1 MIELHTLSDSE
12 ILAAVGPIMENLM
25 QGSTE
30 IDHARHTRDFTD
42 RMKRI
47 VTPERLA
54 AMCADYQSR
63 IGYFRRREFVALFRR
78 QASVAVVWK
87 QSCSRSAD
95 EFVAEAVFV
104 PHGDRWLVD
113 HAMVF

>member
-12 ILAAVGPIMENLM
+12 ILAAVGPTMDNLM

-42 RMKRI
+42 RMKCI

-54 AMCADYQSR
+54 AMCTDYPSR
-63 IGYFRRREFVALFRR
+63 IGYFGRRELVALFPRP
-78 QASVAVVWK
+78 ASVAAVWK

-95 EFVAEAVFV
+95 EFVAEAAFV
-104 PHGDRWLVD
+104 PHGDRWPVD